1 MRRFF
6 LTIAAVAVTAG
17 VMAQINLGISGVQ
30 VATEKVFDATD
41 SATVISAGVLSGVQ
55 TGDNVGVAASAHYA
69 QVDADSNITITVN
82 FTLTGA
88 QAASYALD
96 TTVVIEGGIINKRP
110 LYNDSI
116 VLDSVKIYDGD
127 STCFI
132 QFRGVPSNYVTHHI
146 LTTVAAYFTDPN
158 VGMNKDVW
166 VRYGIVGEDEANYI
180 APKDTLMKSSI
191 LPRQLV
197 VQGTKVQRTKEYDGT
212 MNAEITTK
220 GTLKNVVLWEDVDFD
235 VFSTFE
241 DRNVGNGK
249 EVSVF
254 FTLKGE
260 DIANYY
266 VPSSYSYLDGKITPI
281 QLTAT
286 DGTATKVKE
295 YDGTTEAEV
304 LTPSKPVGVLGNEE
318 VYLTTFADYEDA
330 EVGTDKKIYFSYT
343 IYGNGAMNYTSPE
356 PMLYC
361 EDGEITAIGD
371 AVESAQTE
379 TVSVFPNPASEYV
392 VVKAAEGQHT
402 VEIYDARGAK
412 VAETEFVGTEK
423 LIDLNLKGGLY
434 IVKIDGQSR
443 KLVVK

>member
-1 MRRFF
+1 M
-6 LTIAAVAVTAG
+6 TIVSAAVAMGA
-17 VMAQINLGISGVQ
+17 MAQISLGISGVQ

-41 SATVISAGVLSGVQ
+41 SAAVISDGVLSGVLA
-55 TGDNVGVAASAHYA
+55 GDNVGVKASAHYA
-69 QVDADSNITITVN
+69 QVDADSNITITVS
-82 FTLTGA
+82 FALTGA
-88 QAASYALD
+88 QAASYELD
-96 TTVVIEGGIINKRP
+96 TTVVIEGGIITKRP

-132 QFRGVPSNYVTHHI
+132 QFRGIPSNYVTHHI
-146 LTTVAAYFTDPN
+146 LTTVAAYFVDPN

-166 VRYGIVGEDEANYI
+166 VRYGIVGEDENNYI

-197 VQGTKVQRTKEYDGT
+197 VQGTKVQRTKEYD
-212 MNAEITTK
+212 ASIDAAITTR

-235 VFSTFE
+235 VFATYD
-241 DRNVGNGK
+241 DRNAGNGK

-266 VPSSYSYLDGKITPI
+266 APTSYSYLDGVITPI
-281 QLTAT
+281 QLTAQ
-286 DGTATKVKE
+286 DGTATKVKD

-304 LTPSKPVGVLGNEE
+304 LTPSKPVGVLGNEQ

-343 IYGNGAMNYTSPE
+343 IYGNGAMNYVAPE

-361 EDGEITAIGD
+361 EDGEIK
-371 AVESAQTE
+371 AVEEAVE
-379 TVSVFPNPASEYV
+379 NAEAEMVSVYPNPASDYV
-392 VVKAAEGQHT
+392 VVKAGEGEHI

-412 VAETEFVGTEK
+412 VAEAEFVGSEMVM
-423 LIDLNLKGGLY
+423 DLSLKNGLY
-434 IVKIDGQSR
+434 IVKVDGEAK
-443 KLVVK
+443 KLVVR